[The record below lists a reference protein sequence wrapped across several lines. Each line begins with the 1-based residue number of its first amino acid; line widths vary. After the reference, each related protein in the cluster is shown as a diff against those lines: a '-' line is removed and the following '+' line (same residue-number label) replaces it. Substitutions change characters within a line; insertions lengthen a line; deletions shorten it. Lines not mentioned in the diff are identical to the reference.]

1 MDESLLAVEA
11 VSLAIVTI
19 AFAAFGFLLFRAG
32 RLPHPAP
39 IVISLSMLT
48 GAALLLGA
56 QGSETMLTLA
66 ATGFGAL
73 AGALSAIYRPK
84 DDDDDAAKGDD
95 DEPAA

>member
-1 MDESLLAVEA
+1 MDDSGLLAVEA
-11 VSLAIVTI
+11 VSLAVVVV

-84 DDDDDAAKGDD
+84 DDDDAAKGDD